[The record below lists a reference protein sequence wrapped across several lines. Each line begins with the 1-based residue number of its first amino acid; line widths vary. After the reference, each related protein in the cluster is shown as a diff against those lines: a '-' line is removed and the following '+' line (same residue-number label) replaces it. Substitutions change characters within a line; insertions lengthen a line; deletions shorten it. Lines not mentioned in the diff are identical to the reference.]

1 MELIAAIAIIAV
13 MIIAAIALYDS
24 TNRTYASNEL
34 MKEFVTLKI
43 ITKDLFKGSHDYGQS
58 NADLTYIIIQ
68 SGKVPEFIKVSS
80 NNLLINTMG
89 GNLAV
94 TSNGDGS
101 FRVTSTQI
109 PSDICILLLTK
120 INNWAWGKVGSS
132 AAFTINDTAL
142 GPDAAYQLCGTAPVT
157 ITLSTV
163 D

>member
-24 TNRTYASNEL
+24 ANRTHVANQMMNE
-34 MKEFVTLKI
+34 FTALKI
-43 ITKDLFKGSHDYGQS
+43 ITKDLFKGAHDYGQA
-58 NADLTYIIIQ
+58 NADITYTIIR
-68 SGKVPEFIKVSS
+68 SGNVPESIKISS

-101 FRVTSTQI
+101 FRITSTQI